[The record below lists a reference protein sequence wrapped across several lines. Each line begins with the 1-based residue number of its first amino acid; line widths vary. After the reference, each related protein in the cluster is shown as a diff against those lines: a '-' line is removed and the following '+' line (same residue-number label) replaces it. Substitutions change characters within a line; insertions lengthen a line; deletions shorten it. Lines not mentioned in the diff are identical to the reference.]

1 MKRESET
8 RRWKEV
14 SFEETCK
21 VPSIFQF
28 EVEFFPSLFS
38 IFSIFFIW
46 RSKLHGGS
54 KNLFNISPSRFV
66 AKIF

>member
-28 EVEFFPSLFS
+28 EVEFFSSS
-38 IFSIFFIW
+38 ILDILYIFYMEVEITWRLEKFI
-46 RSKLHGGS
+46 
-54 KNLFNISPSRFV
+54 
-66 AKIF
+66 